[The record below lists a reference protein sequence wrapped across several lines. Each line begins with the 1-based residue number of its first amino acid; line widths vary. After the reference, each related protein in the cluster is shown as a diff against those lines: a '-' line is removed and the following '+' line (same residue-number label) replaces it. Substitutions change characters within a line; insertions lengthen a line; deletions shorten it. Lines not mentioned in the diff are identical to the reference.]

1 MRTRKRS
8 PLLKPTV
15 LLELAGN
22 ACMGAALGLT
32 FALIL
37 TLTPA
42 FGVSA
47 LIALSPNPDDILLT
61 IVATCALMFGI
72 GAALTGLVFRLTE
85 DMP

>member
-1 MRTRKRS
+1 MS
-8 PLLKPTV
+8 GPTV

-47 LIALSPNPDDILLT
+47 LIALSPSPDDILLT
-61 IVATCALMFGI
+61 IVGTCALMFGM
-72 GAALTGLVFRLTE
+72 GAAFTGLVFRLTE
-85 DMP
+85 DMT